1 MGYLIFQITLFTYIL
16 ATAGYIV
23 NFWSQRNEIRTAARR
38 ILIGTKDSHWGRSSP
53 YALFHRALF

>member
-23 NFWSQRNEIRTAARR
+23 YFWSQRNEIRTAARR
-38 ILIGTKDSHWGRSSP
+38 CILLHEPISRYDDDLR
-53 YALFHRALF
+53 L